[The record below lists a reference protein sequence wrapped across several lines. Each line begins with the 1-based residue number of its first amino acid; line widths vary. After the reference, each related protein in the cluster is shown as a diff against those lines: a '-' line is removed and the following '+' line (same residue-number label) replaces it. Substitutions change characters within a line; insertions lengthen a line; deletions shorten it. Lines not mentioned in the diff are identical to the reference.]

1 MRRHAESDSR
11 SPLLSRLTQRARG
24 RLAKPGWAGLRRSRG
39 GLAALEFA
47 LLAPVLVTTCAGLYD
62 LTSGFLAW
70 QRVNMAALEIAQI
83 TTYEASANNNTN
95 MNILNIAE
103 TQKATSAIYAYLPD
117 TLTAPTA
124 SFGVVVTSVVVTLQN
139 PACTSSCSYIPNV
152 AWSGRFQGGAGTTRA
167 CGASALGWVADTAR
181 SSATTL
187 PTDLQQPQP
196 VLVVD
201 VYYTFKP
208 QFFTFVTGNVVM
220 MRSAYFPPRTGLPS
234 DWVQYYWAGAPDLT
248 AKCPGYPWSTVNS

>member
-1 MRRHAESDSR
+1 MRRHAERDSR
-11 SPLLSRLTQRARG
+11 SALRG
-24 RLAKPGWAGLRRSRG
+24 RLSKLGRAGLIRSRG
-39 GLAALEFA
+39 GLAAVEFA
-47 LLAPVLVTTCAGLYD
+47 LVAPVLVTLCAGLYD
-62 LTSGFLAW
+62 LTSAFLAW

-83 TTYEASANNNTN
+83 TTYEAAANNNAN

-103 TQKATSAIYAYLPD
+103 TQTATSAIYAYLPD

-152 AWSGRFQGGAGTTRA
+152 AWSGRFQGGAGTMRV
-167 CGASALGWVADTAR
+167 CGASALGWVADIVA
-181 SSATTL
+181 SSPTTL

-196 VLVVD
+196 LVVVD

-208 QFFTFVTGNVVM
+208 MFFTFITGNIVM
-220 MRSAYFPPRTGLPS
+220 MRSAYFSPRTGLPS
-234 DWVQYYWAGAPDLT
+234 DWVQYYWAGLPDLT
-248 AKCPGYPWSTVNS
+248 VQCPGYPWSTVNS